1 MKKLKLF
8 TGERITL
15 VDALR
20 PSALVGR
27 EAASSQD
34 PDRSP
39 HDPSYASSNL
49 IAPASFSQTN
59 DVDRRIM
66 ID

>member
-27 EAASSQD
+27 EAASQD

-49 IAPASFSQTN
+49 IAPASFRKQMTS
-59 DVDRRIM
+59 IGAS
-66 ID
+66 